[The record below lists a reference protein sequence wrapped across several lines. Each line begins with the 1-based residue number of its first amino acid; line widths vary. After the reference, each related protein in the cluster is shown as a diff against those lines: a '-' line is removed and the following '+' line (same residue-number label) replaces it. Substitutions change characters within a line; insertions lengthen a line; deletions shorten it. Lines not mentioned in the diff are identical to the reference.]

1 MVMAVA
7 APRHRAVVLFGYCGT
22 LYSLCFFCM
31 VPLVPCG
38 DLYYGNSITL
48 MMCTTKGDIRQ
59 PTWNHSAQS
68 QLKLDG
74 RSGKLST
81 AQSKKGE
88 AFYSAI
94 EEVESFLQRKLDRRS
109 GKLSTAQSKK
119 WKAFYSASL
128 IEEGESFLQRNRR
141 SGKLSTAQSKKW
153 EAFYSAIEEVG
164 SFLQS
169 TSSPEINAFGD
180 GELDSAC
187 PYTNLHPMT
196 RESEREEV
204 SLGGHGESQG

>member
-7 APRHRAVVLFGYCGT
+7 APRHRAVAPFGYCGT

-94 EEVESFLQRKLDRRS
+94 EEVESFLQRKLDRRR

-119 WKAFYSASL
+119 WKAFYSA
-128 IEEGESFLQRNRR
+128 IEEVGKLSTAQSKKWKAFYSAIEEVGSFLQRNRR
-141 SGKLSTAQSKKW
+141 SGKLSTVYIKS
-153 EAFYSAIEEVG
+153 
-164 SFLQS
+164 
-169 TSSPEINAFGD
+169 
-180 GELDSAC
+180 
-187 PYTNLHPMT
+187 
-196 RESEREEV
+196 
-204 SLGGHGESQG
+204 

>member
-68 QLKLDG
+68 QLGASSIEEGESFLQRKLD
-74 RSGKLST
+74 RRRGKLST
-81 AQSKKGE
+81 AQARSKKWK
-88 AFYSAI
+88 AFYSASSI
-94 EEVESFLQRKLDRRS
+94 EEVESFLQRKLDRQH
-109 GKLSTAQSKK
+109 KLD
-119 WKAFYSASL
+119 
-128 IEEGESFLQRNRR
+128 RR
-141 SGKLSTAQSKKW
+141 SGKLSTAQARSKKG
-153 EAFYSAIEEVG
+153 EAFYSASSIEEVG

-204 SLGGHGESQG
+204 SLGGQGESQG

>member
-1 MVMAVA
+1 MAVA

>member
-141 SGKLSTAQSKKW
+141 SGKLSTAQSKKSESFLQRNRRSGKLSTAQSKKW

-169 TSSPEINAFGD
+169 TSSPEMPLGMGSWTLRA
-180 GELDSAC
+180 LTQT
-187 PYTNLHPMT
+187 YTP
-196 RESEREEV
+196 
-204 SLGGHGESQG
+204 

>member
-1 MVMAVA
+1 ME
-7 APRHRAVVLFGYCGT
+7 
-22 LYSLCFFCM
+22 
-31 VPLVPCG
+31 
-38 DLYYGNSITL
+38 
-48 MMCTTKGDIRQ
+48 
-59 PTWNHSAQS
+59 
-68 QLKLDG
+68 
-74 RSGKLST
+74 
-81 AQSKKGE
+81 E
-88 AFYSAI
+88 A
-94 EEVESFLQRKLDRRS
+94 ESFLQRNRRR

-119 WKAFYSASL
+119 WKAFYSASS
-128 IEEGESFLQRNRR
+128 IEEVGSFLQRNRR

-204 SLGGHGESQG
+204 SLGGQGESQG

>member
-94 EEVESFLQRKLDRRS
+94 EEVESFLQRKLDRRR

-119 WKAFYSASL
+119 WKAFYSA
-128 IEEGESFLQRNRR
+128 IEEVGKLSTAQSKKWKAFYSAIEEVGSFLQRNRR
-141 SGKLSTAQSKKW
+141 SGKLSTVYIKS
-153 EAFYSAIEEVG
+153 
-164 SFLQS
+164 
-169 TSSPEINAFGD
+169 
-180 GELDSAC
+180 
-187 PYTNLHPMT
+187 
-196 RESEREEV
+196 
-204 SLGGHGESQG
+204 